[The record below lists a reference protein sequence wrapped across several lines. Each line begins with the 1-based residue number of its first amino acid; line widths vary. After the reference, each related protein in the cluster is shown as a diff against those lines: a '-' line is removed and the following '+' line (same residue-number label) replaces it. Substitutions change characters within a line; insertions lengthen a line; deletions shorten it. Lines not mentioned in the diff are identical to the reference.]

1 MPVELGDV
9 AVLVS
14 EHATSTIHALL
25 SVVEGSAVLGLELLI
40 IAASGSLSELLL
52 SVGEAAFILIPALCC
67 LDPVLAEFSLV
78 LAICVALEHLVVV
91 LMASLGLEAALSIT
105 IGILI
110 VVGVTIEWVSLGLR
124 RSEGLEHSR
133 LECGSRGLET

>member
-14 EHATSTIHALL
+14 EHATSTIHTLL

-52 SVGEAAFILIPALCC
+52 SVGEAAFILVPALCC
-67 LDPVLAEFSLV
+67 LNPVLAELSLV

-91 LMASLGLEAALSIT
+91 LMTSLGAQF
-105 IGILI
+105 
-110 VVGVTIEWVSLGLR
+110 
-124 RSEGLEHSR
+124 
-133 LECGSRGLET
+133 